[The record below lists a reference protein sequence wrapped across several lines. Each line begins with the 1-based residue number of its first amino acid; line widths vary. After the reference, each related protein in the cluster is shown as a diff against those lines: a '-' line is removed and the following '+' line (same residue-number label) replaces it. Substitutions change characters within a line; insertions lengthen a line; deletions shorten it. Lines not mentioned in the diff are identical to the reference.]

1 MEKKAL
7 KPSHSHNNSL
17 IGDLVHSHPFEYL
30 HKLNLINHECNKM
43 NGLHQSFS
51 SVSKIKLPWKNFNII
66 NIPSY
71 FQENYP
77 SHREKEK

>member
-7 KPSHSHNNSL
+7 KPSHRKNDSS
-17 IGDLVHSHPFEYL
+17 IGDLVQSHPFEYL
-30 HKLNLINHECNKM
+30 NKLNSINNECNKM
-43 NGLHQSFS
+43 NVLHQSFS

-71 FQENYP
+71 FQ
-77 SHREKEK
+77 